1 MTIKNAPAGT
11 IRAALRYPA
20 FRWLLGSLAVSQ
32 IGDWMYNLALVLLVY
47 GRTHSALWAGVT
59 TAARIVP
66 VVVLGPAGGLVADRF
81 DRRRVMIVCD
91 AARVALMGLL
101 AAVAVLQL
109 PVLLAPLV
117 AAVAT
122 AFAAPYMPSVAAI
135 TPRLVADADLPGANA
150 ARSAV
155 GGMGVIAGPAIGGV
169 LMLLGPPALAF
180 GLNALTFGLA
190 ALGVLAAAART
201 GGGRAAFRPARS
213 GAPSAGLLREMAAG
227 AAALRAHPAAVRL
240 VGADIMCSTLY
251 GAQTVLLLVVA
262 RRIGLGAGG
271 YGYLFAAIGAGGL
284 AGTAL
289 AGRAVRYRHPR
300 HVLAAALAAA
310 GLPMPLLA
318 LTRWPAAAIVLAG
331 LTGTGGILVE
341 ILTETC
347 LQRTLDEEVFGRAY
361 GLALPASLG
370 GIVAGSL
377 IAPLLTGALGGPGA
391 LVATGCA
398 VLAYAALV
406 LRAPRDVR
414 AAAAALEPGPPDPA
428 AQYSARQPAARQPE
442 PATAGSAA

>member
-20 FRWLLGSLAVSQ
+20 FRWLLGSLTVSQ

-47 GRTHSALWAGVT
+47 DRTHSALWAGVT

-81 DRRRVMIVCD
+81 DRRRVMIACD
-91 AARVALMGLL
+91 TARIALMGLL

-109 PVLLAPLV
+109 PVLLAPLI
-117 AAVAT
+117 AAAAT

-135 TPRLVADADLPGANA
+135 TPRLVDDADLPGANA

-190 ALGVLAAAART
+190 ALGVLAAASSE

-213 GAPSAGLLREMAAG
+213 GVPGAGLLREMAAG

-300 HVLAAALAAA
+300 HVLAAALAVA

-347 LQRTLDEEVFGRAY
+347 LQRTLDSEVFGRAY
-361 GLALPASLG
+361 GLALPA
-370 GIVAGSL
+370 
-377 IAPLLTGALGGPGA
+377 
-391 LVATGCA
+391 
-398 VLAYAALV
+398 
-406 LRAPRDVR
+406 
-414 AAAAALEPGPPDPA
+414 
-428 AQYSARQPAARQPE
+428 
-442 PATAGSAA
+442 